1 MSWEE
6 TECDLIYIMI
16 FCVSSLITALSY
28 SESFQR
34 SMLIYWLSDS
44 IYSVSIT
51 TKMHK
56 LFILLVLVN
65 SCTLQCFQ
73 TVKSGSQHSN
83 NSANVQTVETFEEF
97 LAVHPGQDALIEC
110 EQQQSDSC
118 WRGENFDVNLSEKF
132 RIIPRK
138 LLIRSINSSDVEIY
152 VKRWKNDENFI
163 SLSVFS

>member
-1 MSWEE
+1 
-6 TECDLIYIMI
+6 
-16 FCVSSLITALSY
+16 
-28 SESFQR
+28 
-34 SMLIYWLSDS
+34 
-44 IYSVSIT
+44 
-51 TKMHK
+51 MHK

-97 LAVHPGQDALIEC
+97 LAVHPGQDVLIEC